1 MNKGQLRTHF
11 KALLNRSDCGD
22 DLADTFIDQAIGRIQ
37 RNIRIPSMERRVAY
51 EFTSS
56 QPQERVIIPVD
67 FIEIIDIYIDNN
79 AVSRVPL
86 RKLLEMSQGNDVGP
100 PRFFSR
106 EQGSLVLYPRPIT
119 GTLFMNYYGEFGTLT
134 DDATSNEIT
143 AVAPDAV
150 TYGAL
155 AYASDYFMD
164 ERGGIF
170 EQKFKSF
177 ASELQEQANDAEM
190 SGTVQSIYPSY
201 SYQD

>member
-1 MNKGQLRTHF
+1 MNKGQIRAHF
-11 KALLNRSDCGD
+11 KALLNRSDCAD
-22 DLADTFIDQAIGRIQ
+22 ALADTFIDQSITRIQ
-37 RNIRIPSMERRVAY
+37 RSIRIPSMERRIAY
-51 EFTSS
+51 TFTSAEA
-56 QPQERVIIPVD
+56 QERIILPVD
-67 FIEIIDIYIDNN
+67 FIEIIDIYYDNT
-79 AVSRVPL
+79 AMSRVPL
-86 RKLLEMSQGNDVGP
+86 RNLLEMSKANDVGS

-119 GTLFMNYYGEFGTLT
+119 GTLFMNYYGQFAELT

-143 AVAPDAV
+143 LVAADAVA
-150 TYGAL
+150 YGAL

-190 SGTVQSIYPSY
+190 SGTVQSIYPSNT
-201 SYQD
+201 YQD